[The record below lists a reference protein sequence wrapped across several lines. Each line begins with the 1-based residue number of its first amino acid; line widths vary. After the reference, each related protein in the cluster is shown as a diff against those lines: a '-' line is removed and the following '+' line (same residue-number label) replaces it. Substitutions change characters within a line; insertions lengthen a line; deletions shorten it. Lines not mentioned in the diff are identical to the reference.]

1 MFWFSIE
8 TKNGDTMWE
17 LKVDNKVKVLPGK
30 HKLQSTHQV
39 KILLSSMSKGKVK
52 CMGLFLTQRDMVLK
66 AKRGKPSVKDY
77 KYYQQ

>member
-1 MFWFSIE
+1 MFWFSRE
-8 TKNGDTMWE
+8 TKSGDKMWE

-39 KILLSSMSKGKVK
+39 KILWSSMSKAKAK

-66 AKRGKPSVKDY
+66 AKWGKPSEKDY
-77 KYYQQ
+77 KYYWQ